1 MTTQAVGSDSDRQQG
16 IRALWAH
23 VAGAWEEHADYLD
36 ARGSGLTSA
45 MLDALALSAGDRV
58 LELACGAGGAGL
70 AAAQRVGPTGEVV
83 LSDVVP
89 AMTEAAARRAAA
101 QGVTNV
107 RTRVLALETVE
118 EPDASFDAVLCRE
131 GLMFATDPA
140 GALREVR
147 RVLRPGGRAAFA
159 VWGPPAENPWMRLPF
174 EAVRQQ
180 AGVPAPAPGSV
191 GPFALS
197 DAHLLGELVTA
208 SGLTDVRVEEV
219 PVPMHVA
226 STTEWWSRTSALA
239 GPLVRLIAGM
249 TDSDRTA
256 VRARLDA
263 EAAPYVTA
271 DGVTFPG
278 LSLLAS
284 GRCP

>member
-1 MTTQAVGSDSDRQQG
+1 MATHVVGSDTERQQG
-16 IRALWAH
+16 LRAMWGN
-23 VAGAWEEHADYLD
+23 VAGAWEKHADYLD
-36 ARGSGLTSA
+36 ARASGLTAA
-45 MLDALALSAGDRV
+45 MLDALALSDGNRV

-70 AAAQRVGPTGEVV
+70 AAAERVGASGEVV

-89 AMTEAAARRAAA
+89 EMTEAAARRAAA
-101 QGVTNV
+101 RGVTNV
-107 RTRVLALETVE
+107 RTRVLALESVD

-140 GALREVR
+140 GALREVL

-159 VWGPPAENPWMRLPF
+159 VWGPPADNPWMRLPF
-174 EAVRQQ
+174 QAVRRQV
-180 AGVPAPAPGSV
+180 GVPAPHPGSV

-197 DAHLLGELVTA
+197 DSTRLHELVTA
-208 SGLTDVRVEEV
+208 AGLTDVRLEEV
-219 PVPMHVA
+219 PVPMQVS
-226 STTEWWSRTSALA
+226 STAEWWSRTSALA
-239 GPLVRLIAGM
+239 GPLVQLVAAM
-249 TDSDRTA
+249 TDSDRAA

-271 DGVTFPG
+271 DGVIFPG

-284 GRCP
+284 GRRP

>member
-1 MTTQAVGSDSDRQQG
+1 MATHLVGSDAERLRG
-16 IRALWAH
+16 LRAMWGG

-36 ARGSGLTSA
+36 ARASGLTAA
-45 MLDALALSAGDRV
+45 MLDALALSDGDRV

-70 AAAQRVGPTGEVV
+70 AAAERVGPSGEVV
-83 LSDVVP
+83 LSDVAP
-89 AMTEAAARRAAA
+89 EMTEAAARRAATRRA
-101 QGVTNV
+101 TNV
-107 RTRVLALETVE
+107 CTRVLALESVE

-140 GALREVR
+140 TALREVL

-174 EAVRQQ
+174 EAVRRQ
-180 AGVPAPAPGSV
+180 AGVPVPDPGSV

-197 DAHLLGELVTA
+197 DPSRLRELVTEA
-208 SGLTDVRVEEV
+208 GLTDVRLEEV
-219 PVPMHVA
+219 PVPMQVA
-226 STTEWWSRTSALA
+226 STAEWWSRTSALA
-239 GPLVRLIAGM
+239 GPLVRLIAAM
-249 TDSDRTA
+249 TDRDRAA

-284 GRCP
+284 GHRP

>member
-1 MTTQAVGSDSDRQQG
+1 MWG
-16 IRALWAH
+16 H
-23 VAGAWEEHADYLD
+23 VAGAWEEHADYLE
-36 ARGSGLTSA
+36 ARASGLTTA

-58 LELACGAGGAGL
+58 LELACGTGGAGL
-70 AAAQRVGPTGEVV
+70 AAAERVGPSGEVV
-83 LSDVVP
+83 LSDAVP
-89 AMTEAAARRAAA
+89 EMTEAAARRAATRGA
-101 QGVTNV
+101 ANI
-107 RTRVLALETVE
+107 RTRVLALETVA

-140 GALREVR
+140 RALREVL

-174 EAVRQQ
+174 EAVRQH
-180 AGVPAPAPGSV
+180 AGAPAPGPGSV

-197 DAHLLGELVTA
+197 DSHRLHQLVTA
-208 SGLTDVRVEEV
+208 AGLTDVRIEEV
-219 PVPMHVA
+219 PVPMQVA
-226 STTEWWSRTSALA
+226 STAEWWARTSALA
-239 GPLVRLIAGM
+239 GPLVRLIAAM

-284 GRCP
+284 GRRP